1 MPPPWY
7 RGSRTEPV
15 ASQTSAG
22 DEDFVSPAGPSTLER
37 PRDCINKHPTPAFA
51 VLCSMMDRLRS
62 EEAGKRKDTLQ
73 RFFRLWREKVGSDL
87 YPLIRLLLP
96 DVSGTRG
103 VGGEYRRRGDRGSM
117 LTRSEGQGETGV

>member
-1 MPPPWY
+1 
-7 RGSRTEPV
+7 
-15 ASQTSAG
+15 
-22 DEDFVSPAGPSTLER
+22 
-37 PRDCINKHPTPAFA
+37 
-51 VLCSMMDRLRS
+51 MMDRLRS